1 MPLRFFFDECAD
13 EDVARGLRRRGIDV
27 VTVTELGRK
36 TLSDEDQLEFA
47 RRTGRVTYTTD
58 RHFLTLVAEW
68 LREGI
73 EFPGVVYHVQGV
85 LTKGQATQRLLLL
98 NEVLAPSDM
107 VNRVEFL

>member
-27 VTVTELGRK
+27 VTAAESERK
-36 TLSDEDQLEFA
+36 ELSDEDQLEFA
-47 RRTGRVTYTTD
+47 RRTGRVIYTTD

-68 LREGI
+68 LRKGI
-73 EFPGVVYHVQGV
+73 EFPGVAYHAQGG
-85 LTKGQATQRLLLL
+85 LTKGQATRTLLLL